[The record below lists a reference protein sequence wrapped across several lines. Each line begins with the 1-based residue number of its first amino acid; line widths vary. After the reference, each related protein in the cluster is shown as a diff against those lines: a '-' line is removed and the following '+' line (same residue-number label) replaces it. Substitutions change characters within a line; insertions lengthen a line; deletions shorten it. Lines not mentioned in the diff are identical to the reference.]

1 MSVKAVSREI
11 KHKINPQDPTPAF
24 PYCTICEVHRRLHR
38 LVSQAVKPEDP
49 VTAIRLHALIE
60 EAYDLGERM
69 HHKLTEYKA
78 NYHGDIL
85 DKMRP
90 EE

>member
-1 MSVKAVSREI
+1 MSVSREI
-11 KHKINPQDPTPAF
+11 RHKIKPDDPTPAF

-49 VTAIRLHALIE
+49 VTAVRLHALIE

-69 HHKLTEYKA
+69 HRKLSEYKA
-78 NYHGDIL
+78 DYHEEIL
-85 DKMRP
+85 GKIRP

>member
-1 MSVKAVSREI
+1 MAVSRAI
-11 KHKINPQDPTPAF
+11 KHKINPKDPTPNF
-24 PYCTICEVHRRLHR
+24 PYCTICEVHRRLWR
-38 LVSQAVKPEDP
+38 LVDQAVAPDDP
-49 VTAIRLHALIE
+49 VTALKLKAGIE

-69 HHKLTEYKA
+69 HRKLTEYKA
-78 NYHGDIL
+78 DYHASIL